1 MVSTDAAMVDQCCAW
16 MHFGYSALIQLIVA
30 IALLVR
36 ALGPPALVGVGVMI
50 LFIPFQ
56 THIVKGLRFA
66 RRHALKFTDQ
76 RIKLLNE
83 ILVGIRVIKVYA
95 CTCCPPAPRRFEQR
109 RLRRQQQQQSRI
121 ELD

>member
-30 IALLVR
+30 VAMLVR
-36 ALGPPALVGVGVMI
+36 ALGPPALVGVGVMV

-66 RRHALKFTDQ
+66 RRHALKFTDR

-83 ILVGIRVIKVYA
+83 ILVGIRFINVYS
-95 CTCCPPAPRRFEQR
+95 CTLLRHRPRPLTTPTAPAA
-109 RLRRQQQQQSRI
+109 SY
-121 ELD
+121 LD